1 MVVIHNGFCS
11 ICAVKKYLI
20 LVFTLL
26 FAKRMQAQENQN
38 VANTNTPN
46 SKSIF
51 NPENK
56 RNFSRKGDFYF
67 HWGYNNSW
75 YGKSDIRFTGP
86 NYDFKL
92 HDVVSHDRQSKLSWE
107 YLNPGLITVPQ
118 YNIRV
123 GYFIKDNYSIS
134 IGWDHMKYVMDIPQ
148 TVAIT
153 GHIGANITP
162 ENVPT
167 GALAGDYNGQSINV
181 KESMLT
187 FEHTDGFNY
196 ANVEVER
203 YDDIWVAPGG
213 NTSLTLETGLGGG
226 LIVPRSDVR
235 LFGLGRN
242 NHWNVSGY
250 GVSAKVGLKF
260 YIWKHVY
267 LQNTTKFGATNLK
280 QIHTTGWDEYDK
292 ASQKINYVE
301 NMTVVGVQF

>member
-1 MVVIHNGFCS
+1 M
-11 ICAVKKYLI
+11 KKYFI
-20 LVFTLL
+20 LVITLL
-26 FAKRMQAQENQN
+26 FARRMQAQENQDSPN
-38 VANTNTPN
+38 PNTPS

-51 NPENK
+51 NPEHK
-56 RNFSRKGDFYF
+56 RNSSRKGDFYF
-67 HWGYNNSW
+67 HWGYNHSW
-75 YGKSDIRFTGP
+75 YGKSDIQFQGP
-86 NYDFKL
+86 NYDFTLK
-92 HDVVSHDRQSKLSWE
+92 DVVAHDRQSKLSWD

-123 GYFIKDNYSIS
+123 GYFIKDNYSVS

-148 TVAIT
+148 TVAVT
-153 GHIGANITP
+153 GYIGANITP
-162 ENVPT
+162 ENTPT
-167 GALAGDYNGQSINV
+167 GALAGTYNGQSINV

-242 NHWNVSGY
+242 NHWNVAGY

-260 YIWKHVY
+260 YVWKNVY
-267 LQNTTKFGATNLK
+267 LQNTTKVGTTNLK
-280 QIHTTGWDEYDK
+280 TIHTTGWDEYDK
-292 ASQKINYVE
+292 ASQKINYLE
-301 NMTVVGVQF
+301 NMWVIGVQF

>member
-1 MVVIHNGFCS
+1 MS
-11 ICAVKKYLI
+11 
-20 LVFTLL
+20 LL
-26 FAKRMQAQENQN
+26 FAKRMQAQEHQN
-38 VANTNTPN
+38 STNSNTPT

-51 NPENK
+51 NPEHK

-67 HWGYNNSW
+67 HWGYNHSW

-92 HDVVSHDRQSKLSWE
+92 HDVVAHDRQSKLSWD

-153 GHIGANITP
+153 GTIGANITP
-162 ENVPT
+162 ENAPT
-167 GALAGDYNGQSINV
+167 GSLAGTYNGESINV

-196 ANVEVER
+196 ANVELER

-226 LIVPRSDVR
+226 LVVPRSDVR

-242 NHWNVSGY
+242 NHWNVAGY

-260 YIWKHVY
+260 YVWKNVY
-267 LQNTTKFGATNLK
+267 LQNTTKVGTTNLK
-280 QIHTTGWDEYDK
+280 TIHTTGWDEYDK
-292 ASQKINYVE
+292 ASQKINYIE
-301 NMTVVGVQF
+301 NLTVVGVQF

>member
-1 MVVIHNGFCS
+1 MKKLS
-11 ICAVKKYLI
+11 ILFFA
-20 LVFTLL
+20 LL
-26 FAKRMQAQENQN
+26 FGKRMQAQELKTSSVNR
-38 VANTNTPN
+38 TPT
-46 SKSIF
+46 SKSLF
-51 NPENK
+51 NPEHK

-75 YGKSDIRFTGP
+75 YGKSDIQFQGP

-92 HDVVSHDRQSKLSWE
+92 HDVVAHDRQSRLGWD
-107 YLNPGLITVPQ
+107 YLNPSLITVPQ

-153 GHIGANITP
+153 GKIGANITP
-162 ENVPT
+162 ENTPT
-167 GALAGDYNGQSINV
+167 GALAGTYNGQMINV

-187 FEHTDGFNY
+187 YEHTDGFNY

-213 NTSLTLETGLGGG
+213 NTSLTLETGLGAG
-226 LIVPRSDVR
+226 LMVPRTEAH

-242 NHWNVSGY
+242 NHFSISGY
-250 GVSAKVGLKF
+250 GISAKVGLKF
-260 YIWKHVY
+260 YVWKNVY
-267 LQNTTKFGATNLK
+267 LQNSTKFGATNLTRV
-280 QIHTTGWDEYDK
+280 HTTGWDEFDK
-292 ASQKINYVE
+292 ASQKINYIE
-301 NMTVVGVQF
+301 NLTVIGFQF